1 MSTDLIFLPV
11 PASQVGHLQRGGAA
25 CPSARHAEDRTVRGA
40 KPARSSRNTARGE
53 LGSPLQSTYYRYAR
67 GRRDGARA
75 NSHRPDWPVAQAE
88 GRARVALASGPPP

>member
-1 MSTDLIFLPV
+1 MRVTVL
-11 PASQVGHLQRGGAA
+11 
-25 CPSARHAEDRTVRGA
+25 SARPQWDAHPRRG
-40 KPARSSRNTARGE
+40 

-67 GRRDGARA
+67 GRRDVARA